1 MNFQISNSPMRKSFF
16 RSFLKR
22 FGITG
27 FLIGVNVIVFILVIL
42 LSFFIDTTRY
52 FALQPNNLFFNGYI
66 WTLLTSMFMHA
77 GMFHLFVN
85 MLSLF
90 FIGRFLEMLIG
101 KKRFFWVYIF
111 SGLFAGL
118 FFAVLAFFFGESS
131 IGARIF
137 SSPETSAVG
146 ASGAIF
152 AIAGVLAL
160 ITPKSKVYLIAG
172 PLIALIIE
180 AFIQN
185 ISIFKSFIGIIDI
198 LIYVYIFFCIFS
210 MFSFNPSG
218 NKIALPLQISFWAL
232 PLVAIVPLIIV
243 GLFVELP
250 IGNMAHLGGFL
261 FGILYGVYLRIK
273 YKKKVQIISNYFSR

>member
-1 MNFQISNSPMRKSFF
+1 
-16 RSFLKR
+16 
-22 FGITG
+22 
-27 FLIGVNVIVFILVIL
+27 
-42 LSFFIDTTRY
+42 
-52 FALQPNNLFFNGYI
+52 
-66 WTLLTSMFMHA
+66 MHA